1 MKITD
6 IHIYGYGKLEN
17 LQLNDLRS
25 FSVFY
30 GENEAGKS
38 TIMAFIHG
46 VLFGFPTKL
55 QSEQR
60 YEPKT
65 HAKYGGKLSL
75 AREDGTAII
84 VERVKGKASGDV
96 KVFYEDGTI
105 GGEEELK
112 KELNGIDKAA
122 FQGVYSFNI
131 HGLQEISRLKEA
143 EINRYL
149 FSSGMT
155 GTDAIFKLEDQW
167 QKELDRLFKKS
178 GKKPEINQSLKELR
192 ETELQLKKAKEKNET
207 FTALLQRKEKSRERL
222 AEFKENKEMIEEE
235 IKQAEALEK
244 SWQDLHEHQD
254 IRERLKELETVTS
267 FPVDGLQRL
276 EKWQH
281 QLAQQQ
287 SALEVTESR
296 VSELEKE
303 IEKTKPDKMIADRAS
318 LLSSLLERRE
328 LFARWQDQAEDHERT
343 IVQYNA
349 KIGQLMQELNIEEAE
364 SITDV
369 QLDMVMKDRVK
380 NTEESLYK
388 LQLKKESLKD
398 SIQAEENQL
407 KYLEERCTELEDKL
421 LEESKFQELQ
431 KKVRDSHE
439 SETLKIQY
447 DLVQEQLR
455 ERKDR
460 NSGKSKKGGFVI
472 IGVLFSAVTALLI
485 WFITGSLLQAGGTLA
500 AILAVSLFLIYFRDN
515 QGEDRYWKE
524 MKNKAETLQEKMNAQ
539 ESNDKGKNL
548 ALLKEQTELRESW
561 KHWIL
566 KLENHQ
572 HTLHKFQEEERNLAL
587 QEGELQ
593 KEFYRL
599 AGELRLPSDMHWKL
613 LGEAFEKLKELVSVL
628 KEKQQRAEIHRTCLE
643 KTTNYKKELENA
655 LEGLPINHTT
665 VEETL
670 IRIKDILV
678 TNERKSLT
686 YDQLKKQQAELKTEH
701 ELIHAQLETIMREKK
716 NLFAAARAGTE
727 EEFRQKAAI
736 VNEKSSLEQQE
747 RILYNRLGGKLIEAF
762 KVSKE
767 KHLDIKTE
775 KANLEESLAGINE
788 NIYKENESLAE
799 TVYEISVL
807 EEGESYTRL
816 LYKFHEQKAA
826 LNDLSRE
833 WLKYSLARGAL
844 KRTIEDYKK
853 EKLPRVIQ
861 TAESHLELL
870 TNGEYK
876 KIRTQQEDHF
886 SVIRK
891 DGMAFT
897 PDELSQ
903 GTKEQVYIALRFA
916 LVSILKDV
924 YSMPVIIDDGFVNFD
939 EKRTEAVLKLLEM
952 LKEET
957 QVLLFTCHPHI
968 LNKVNGGGIIHLGE
982 QQADSL
988 TAAGGYQ

>member
-1 MKITD
+1 VKITD
-6 IHIYGYGKLEN
+6 IHIYGFGKLEN
-17 LQLNDLRS
+17 LKLTGLQH

-46 VLFGFPTKL
+46 ILFGFPTKL

-65 HAKYGGKLSL
+65 HAKYGGKLTL
-75 AREDGTAII
+75 MMEDGTAIT

-112 KELNGIDKAA
+112 KKLNGIDKAA

-178 GKKPEINQSLKELR
+178 GKKPEINQTLKELR

-207 FTALLQRKEKSRERL
+207 FTWLLQRKEKSRETL
-222 AEFKENKEMIEEE
+222 AEFKENKEKIEEE
-235 IKQAEALEK
+235 LKQADALEK
-244 SWQDLHEHQD
+244 SWQNLHEYQD
-254 IRERLKELETVTS
+254 IIERLKELENVTS
-267 FPVDGLQRL
+267 FPVDGLQRF

-281 QLAQQQ
+281 QMTQQQ
-287 SALEVTESR
+287 SALEVTEAR
-296 VSELEKE
+296 LSELEKE
-303 IEKTKPDKMIADRAS
+303 IKDTKPDEMIADRAS
-318 LLSSLLERRE
+318 LFSSLLEKRE
-328 LFARWQDQAEDHERT
+328 LFTRWQDQAEDHERT

-349 KIGQLMQELNIEEAE
+349 QIGHLMQELNIEEAE
-364 SITDV
+364 SIIDV

-380 NTEESLYK
+380 NTEEALYK
-388 LQLKKESLKD
+388 IQLKKESLKD

-431 KKVRDSHE
+431 KKVRDGQE
-439 SETLKIQY
+439 TETLKIQY

-455 ERKDR
+455 ESKTR
-460 NSGKSKKGGFVI
+460 NSGKSKNGGFVI
-472 IGVLFSAVTALLI
+472 MGVLFSAVTALLI
-485 WFITGSLLQAGGTLA
+485 WFITDSLLQAGGTFA
-500 AILAVSLFLIYFRDN
+500 AVLTVSLFLLYSRTN
-515 QGEDRYWKE
+515 QGEDRYRKE
-524 MKNKAETLQEKMNAQ
+524 LKNKAESIQEKMEAQ
-539 ESNDKGKNL
+539 QNNDNGKNL
-548 ALLKEQTELRESW
+548 ALLKEQTDLRESW
-561 KHWIL
+561 KQWIL

-572 HTLHKFQEEERNLAL
+572 HTLHKFQEEESSLAL
-587 QEGELQ
+587 QEGKLQ
-593 KEFYRL
+593 RDFYRL
-599 AGELRLPSDMHWKL
+599 ADELRLPSDMHWKL
-613 LGEAFEKLKELVSVL
+613 LGEAFEKLKELVNL
-628 KEKQQRAEIHRTCLE
+628 FKEKQQRAEIHRDCLE
-643 KTTNYKKELENA
+643 KITNYKKELENA
-655 LEGLPINHTT
+655 LEGLSIHHTT

-686 YDQLKKQQAELKTEH
+686 YDHLKKQQGELRKEK
-701 ELIHAQLETIMREKK
+701 ELIHAQLETIMGEMKD
-716 NLFAAARAGTE
+716 LLAAAHSGTE

-736 VNEKSSLEQQE
+736 VNEKRSLEQQE
-747 RILYNRLGGKLIEAF
+747 RILYNRLGGKLIAAF
-762 KVSKE
+762 RASEE
-767 KHLDIKTE
+767 KNLDINAVRT
-775 KANLEESLAGINE
+775 NLEEVLAEIKE
-788 NIYKENESLAE
+788 KIYKENESLAE

-816 LYKFHEQKAA
+816 LYKYHEQKAA

-833 WLKYSLARGAL
+833 WLKYSLAREAL

-870 TNGEYK
+870 TNGEYN
-876 KIRTQQEDHF
+876 KIRSKQEDHF
-886 SVIRK
+886 IVIRK

-903 GTKEQVYIALRFA
+903 GTKEQMYIALRFA

-939 EKRTEAVLKLLEM
+939 EKRTEAVLKLLEQ
-952 LKEET
+952 LKQET
-957 QVLLFTCHPHI
+957 QVLFFTCHPHI
-968 LNKVNGGGIIHLGE
+968 LKKMKGGKIIHLGE